1 MAKNKLPDLNARV
14 EQKATIVAQEG
25 EVKDPVP
32 GEQLDAEHPP
42 VEMQEKADAQDNQE
56 LEEQEQELDETPTP
70 DPIPEETVVPRNSL
84 AQAIHAAQHG
94 GDQIRRS
101 QPFHFQIA
109 EIEAYVEAMAPGIE
123 QAPGVGATWQV
134 RLYRALTGMTRLTG
148 PDFRAGM
155 DRALEL
161 FAAHADGALSPRLTQ
176 RWSYDMRVSK
186 RESDNFL
193 RLMNIM
199 QLASNENTRARLSEF
214 ASPSKTFA
222 DFEPAEAQMFMAY
235 FS

>member
-25 EVKDPVP
+25 DVKAPVP
-32 GEQLDAEHPP
+32 GEQLDQEHPP
-42 VEMQEKADAQDNQE
+42 VEMKEQLDEQETPE
-56 LEEQEQELDETPTP
+56 LEEQEQEEVTPLAP
-70 DPIPEETVVPRNSL
+70 VPEETVVPRNSL

-101 QPFHFQIA
+101 EPFHFQIA

-176 RWSYDMRVSK
+176 RWSYDMRLSK
-186 RESDNFL
+186 RECDNFL

-214 ASPSKTFA
+214 ASPTKTFA

>member
-32 GEQLDAEHPP
+32 GEQLDQEHPP
-42 VEMQEKADAQDNQE
+42 VDMQENKEADGA
-56 LEEQEQELDETPTP
+56 QEQELDEQEQE
-70 DPIPEETVVPRNSL
+70 DPAPNPVPEETVVPRNSL

-134 RLYRALTGMTRLTG
+134 RLYRALTGLTRLTG

-161 FAAHADGALSPRLTQ
+161 FAAHADGSLSPRLTQ
-176 RWSYDMRVSK
+176 RWSYDMRLTK

>member
-25 EVKDPVP
+25 EIKDPVP
-32 GEQLDAEHPP
+32 GEQLDQEHPP
-42 VEMQEKADAQDNQE
+42 VEMKEPLDEQETPE
-56 LEEQEQELDETPTP
+56 LEQEQEETPAAP
-70 DPIPEETVVPRNSL
+70 VPEDTVVPRNSL

-109 EIEAYVEAMAPGIE
+109 EIEAYVEAMAPGHE

-176 RWSYDMRVSK
+176 RWAYDMRMTK
-186 RESDNFL
+186 RECDNFL

-214 ASPSKTFA
+214 ASPTKTFA

>member
-25 EVKDPVP
+25 DVKAPVP
-32 GEQLDAEHPP
+32 GEQLDQEHPP
-42 VEMQEKADAQDNQE
+42 VEMKEQLDEQETPE
-56 LEEQEQELDETPTP
+56 LEEQEQEEVTLLAPV
-70 DPIPEETVVPRNSL
+70 PEETVVPRNSL

-101 QPFHFQIA
+101 EPFHFQIA

-176 RWSYDMRVSK
+176 RWSYDMRLTK
-186 RESDNFL
+186 RECDNFL

-214 ASPSKTFA
+214 ASPTKTFA

>member
-25 EVKDPVP
+25 DVKAPVP
-32 GEQLDAEHPP
+32 GEQLDQEHPP
-42 VEMQEKADAQDNQE
+42 VEMKEQLDEQETPE
-56 LEEQEQELDETPTP
+56 LEEQEQEEVTLLAPV
-70 DPIPEETVVPRNSL
+70 PEETVVPRNSL

-101 QPFHFQIA
+101 EPFHFQIA

-176 RWSYDMRVSK
+176 RWSYDMRLTK
-186 RESDNFL
+186 RECDHFL

-214 ASPSKTFA
+214 ASPTKTFA

>member
-25 EVKDPVP
+25 DVKAPVP
-32 GEQLDAEHPP
+32 GEQLDQEHPP
-42 VEMQEKADAQDNQE
+42 VEMKEQLDEQETPE
-56 LEEQEQELDETPTP
+56 LEEQEQEEVTPP
-70 DPIPEETVVPRNSL
+70 APVPEETVVPRNSL

-101 QPFHFQIA
+101 EPFHFQIA

-134 RLYRALTGMTRLTG
+134 RLYRALTGLTRLTG

-176 RWSYDMRVSK
+176 RWSYDMRLTK
-186 RESDNFL
+186 RECDNFL

-214 ASPSKTFA
+214 ASPTKTFA